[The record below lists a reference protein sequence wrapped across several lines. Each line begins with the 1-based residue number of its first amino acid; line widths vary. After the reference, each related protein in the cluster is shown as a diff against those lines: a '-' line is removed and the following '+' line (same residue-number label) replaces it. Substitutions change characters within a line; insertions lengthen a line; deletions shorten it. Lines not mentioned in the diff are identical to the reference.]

1 MVARIDRT
9 GEENIN
15 NFGSKMIIIK
25 YKNTNDINVL
35 FPEYNWIAYG
45 VKYIQFKKGGIK
57 CPYEPR
63 LYYVGYI
70 GEGKYKGEVDGKL
83 TNEYKTWAGMLK
95 RCYCEQQIKKDKVYV
110 NCVVCEEWHN
120 FQNFA
125 EWFENNYYEIEN
137 EEMNLDKDILIKGN
151 KIYSPNTCIFVPR
164 TINSIFTKNNKARG
178 ELPIGVD
185 IKNNKFRSRCRT
197 IYKEVYLGMFNTAE
211 EAFNAYKTF
220 KENYIKQV
228 ANEYKDK
235 IPYKLYNAMYSYK
248 VNIND

>member
-70 GEGKYKGEVDGKL
+70 GEGKYKCTVDGKL
-83 TNEYKTWAGMLK
+83 TNEYKD
-95 RCYCEQQIKKDKVYV
+95 E
-110 NCVVCEEWHN
+110 
-120 FQNFA
+120 
-125 EWFENNYYEIEN
+125 
-137 EEMNLDKDILIKGN
+137 
-151 KIYSPNTCIFVPR
+151 
-164 TINSIFTKNNKARG
+164 
-178 ELPIGVD
+178 
-185 IKNNKFRSRCRT
+185 
-197 IYKEVYLGMFNTAE
+197 
-211 EAFNAYKTF
+211 
-220 KENYIKQV
+220 
-228 ANEYKDK
+228 